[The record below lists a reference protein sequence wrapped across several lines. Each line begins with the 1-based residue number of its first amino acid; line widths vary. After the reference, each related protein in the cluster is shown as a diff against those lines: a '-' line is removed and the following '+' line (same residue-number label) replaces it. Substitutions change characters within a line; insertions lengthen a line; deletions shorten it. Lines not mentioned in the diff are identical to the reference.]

1 MPLLSEM
8 LEIITWEAVK
18 QSWSCTIMLIDP
30 CEVVTFQVNNMVIV
44 LLVCLIILSKV
55 EMDLHVNQ

>member
-1 MPLLSEM
+1 
-8 LEIITWEAVK
+8 
-18 QSWSCTIMLIDP
+18 MLIDP
-30 CEVVTFQVNNMVIV
+30 CELVTFQVNNMVIV